1 MKQWMVL
8 IVAILGMLA
17 GGPLGAQETTQPP
30 PAAQAN
36 VMAYVNGKPVGMD
49 HLHELL
55 VGAYGLPIAQQLVAS
70 ELARQEAQLK
80 GVAVTEQDVRLE
92 HDLTLK
98 ETFPQETNPE
108 QRERMLDTLLRQ
120 RNMGRNLWQVIM
132 TRNALLRK
140 LVGNEFEVT
149 ESELK
154 VEFGLRYERKAVIR
168 HIQVHTAGEAQKVYE
183 LARKGGDFAAL
194 AAKHSIHPSGQ
205 NGGLLPPIGAGTSQV
220 NPALRQAALAMTRP
234 GEISPPVQTGTSFHV
249 LRLERIEEP
258 ADAKYENVKD
268 KLAADLREQKAR
280 MAVNNL
286 LAKLVAQAKIQYVD
300 RQLRDQAEKAAQ
312 PPVEPPR

>member
-1 MKQWMVL
+1 MKTWMVS
-8 IVAILGMLA
+8 IVAVLGVVMA
-17 GGPLGAQETTQPP
+17 GGPGGAQEGDKPAP
-30 PAAQAN
+30 PAAN
-36 VMAYVNGKPVGMD
+36 VMAYVNGKAVSMD
-49 HLHELL
+49 RLHELL
-55 VGAYGLPIAQQLVAS
+55 VGAYGLPIAQQLVAT
-70 ELARQEAQLK
+70 ELARQEAQIK
-80 GVAVTEQDVRLE
+80 GVSVSEQEVRIE

-132 TRNALLRK
+132 ARNALLRK
-140 LVGNEFEVT
+140 LVGNNFEVA

-168 HIQVHTAGEAQKVYE
+168 HIQVQTLGEAQKVYD
-183 LARKGGDFAAL
+183 LAQKGDFAAL

-220 NPALRQAALAMTRP
+220 NPALRQAALAMTKP
-234 GEISPPVQTGTSFHV
+234 GEISQPVQTGTSFHV
-249 LRLERIEEP
+249 LKLERIEEP
-258 ADAKYENVKD
+258 TNANYAEVKD

-280 MAVNNL
+280 MAVNQL

-300 RQLRDQAEKAAQ
+300 RQLRDQADKAAQ
-312 PPVEPPR
+312 PPAEPPR